1 MTEKHYVVFD
11 IDGTLAD
18 CGHRLQYAQ
27 AKLWEEFHERCNE
40 DNVIIDVA
48 DLMIHISMSGK
59 AVILLTGRPEKYRG
73 VTEAWL
79 ASAGLKRFYD
89 ELIMRPDGNFIQ
101 DGPMKCDLLE
111 MRFGSQEDVLANVWF
126 VVDDRET
133 VVESLRNYGLTV
145 LQPAAGGY

>member
-1 MTEKHYVVFD
+1 MKQWVVFD

-27 AKLWEEFHERCNE
+27 AKLWDEFHERAK
-40 DNVIIDVA
+40 DDQVIVDVA
-48 DLMIHISMSGK
+48 DMMRYLSKDFHIM
-59 AVILLTGRPEKYRG
+59 LLTGRPHKYRHM
-73 VTEAWL
+73 TIEWL
-79 ASAGLKRFYD
+79 LNAGLHSSYD

>member
-1 MTEKHYVVFD
+1 MTEKHWVVFD

-27 AKLWEEFHERCNE
+27 AKLWEEFHERCL
-40 DNVIIDVA
+40 DDPVIINIA
-48 DLMIHISMSGK
+48 DLMIQMSISGK
-59 AVILLTGRPEKYRG
+59 SIILLTGRPEKYR
-73 VTEAWL
+73 VMTEAWL
-79 ASAGLKRFYD
+79 EKASLKQFYD
-89 ELIMRPDGNFIQ
+89 ELIMRPDDNFVQ

-111 MRFGSQEDVLANVWF
+111 MRFGSQEDVLSNIWF

-133 VVESLRNYGLTV
+133 VVEALRNYGLTV